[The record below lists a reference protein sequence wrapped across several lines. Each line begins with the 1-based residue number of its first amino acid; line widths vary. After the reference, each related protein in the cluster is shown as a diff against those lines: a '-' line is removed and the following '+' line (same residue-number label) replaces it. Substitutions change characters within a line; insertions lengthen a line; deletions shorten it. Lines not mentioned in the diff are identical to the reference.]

1 MINNLLLT
9 GRLPV
14 CRCPLC
20 AARRATSL
28 TQALQKK
35 YSPAPKVID

>member
-9 GRLPV
+9 GKPPA
-14 CRCPLC
+14 CRCTLC
-20 AARRATSL
+20 AHRRALRL

-35 YSPAPKVID
+35 YCPAPEFIN

>member
-9 GRLPV
+9 GKLAA
-14 CRCPLC
+14 CRCALC

>member
-9 GRLPV
+9 GNPPV
-14 CRCPLC
+14 CRCVLC
-20 AARRATSL
+20 QHSRAARL

-35 YSPAPKVID
+35 YSPAQEFIK